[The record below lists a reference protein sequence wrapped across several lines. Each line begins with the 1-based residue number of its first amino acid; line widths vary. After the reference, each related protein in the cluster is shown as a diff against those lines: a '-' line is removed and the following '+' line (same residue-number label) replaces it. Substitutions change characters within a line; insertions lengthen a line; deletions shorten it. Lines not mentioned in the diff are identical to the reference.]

1 MTIRLR
7 TVFFIFLAIIFFG
20 FLYIER
26 GILRPFIIAGIF
38 AYLFNPTVSFF
49 SEKIKLPRSVATII
63 MYAILI
69 TTVVSIGV
77 ILTQRITAE
86 SNEIRNYTNE
96 LLQTANTQINTFP
109 DWYV

>member
-7 TVFFIFLAIIFFG
+7 TAFFIFLGIAFFG

-26 GILRPFIIAGIF
+26 GILRPFILAGIF

-49 SEKIKLPRSVATII
+49 SEKIKLPRTVATII
-63 MYAILI
+63 MYVILI
-69 TTVVSIGV
+69 SVVVSVSV

-86 SNEIRNYTNE
+86 SDDIRNYTNE
-96 LLQTANTQINTFP
+96 LLQTANTQIN
-109 DWYV
+109 